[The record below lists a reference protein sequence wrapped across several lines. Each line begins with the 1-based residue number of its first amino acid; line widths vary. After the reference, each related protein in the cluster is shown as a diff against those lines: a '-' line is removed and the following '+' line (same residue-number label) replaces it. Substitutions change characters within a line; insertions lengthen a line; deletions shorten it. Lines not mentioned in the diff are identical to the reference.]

1 MYELTEL
8 FLYKFIFI
16 TELLVAM
23 HLYSFRRK
31 KRNHFPLRAIL
42 SGAACFVLGYLYP
55 VASFSAGYSSIMF
68 FALFVICAASLYFV
82 YDSSIKQLF
91 FLSVAA
97 YTTQHFSHELYSLL
111 ANAFN
116 LVTEATMGMY
126 GNTKVE
132 IDFTS
137 AQFWFVCLVY
147 IEVYF
152 LCYWFL
158 YKVFGKKINR
168 EKLEINNFSVAVMSG
183 LILAV
188 DIVINAITVYIPDGY
203 SRYYSFL
210 TCIYNLICCSL
221 ILYIQVSM
229 CLQKRLESEVE
240 TLSLL
245 LHQSEER
252 FQQSRENVNLLNL
265 KCHDL
270 KHQIREY
277 ADGKKID
284 REYVKDIENIV
295 KIYDSTVSTGNEA
308 LDLLLTEK
316 SLSCLKND
324 VTLSCLADCSSLS
337 FISDSDLYALFGNVI
352 DNATEAVTQISDKSK
367 RNVNLIVKNVNG
379 FTSIEVDNYYSGNIR
394 LGADGM
400 PVTSKEDNGFH
411 GFGLKSVEAIVAR
424 YDGDLK
430 ISLSDEIFSI
440 SILFSTPKN
449 NPQTH

>member
-16 TELLVAM
+16 AELLVAM

-31 KRNHFPLRAIL
+31 KRSRYVLRIIL
-42 SGAACFVLGYLYP
+42 TIFVCFILGYAYP
-55 VASFSAGYSSIMF
+55 IASFSAVYSSIMF
-68 FALFVICAASLYFV
+68 FALFVICASSLIFV
-82 YDSSIKQLF
+82 YDMSIKQLF

-111 ANAFN
+111 ANAFS
-116 LVTEATMGMY
+116 LVTDATMGMY
-126 GNTKVE
+126 GDSTVK
-132 IDFTS
+132 IDLTS
-137 AQFWFVCLVY
+137 AKFWFVALVY
-147 IEVYF
+147 IEVYL
-152 LCYWFL
+152 LCYWVL

-188 DIVINAITVYIPDGY
+188 DIVINAITVYIPEGY

-229 CLQKRLESEVE
+229 CLQIRLKSEVE

-284 REYVKDIENIV
+284 QEYVKDIEDIIN
-295 KIYDSTVSTGNEA
+295 IYDSTVSTGNEA

-316 SLSCLKND
+316 SLSCLKNGI
-324 VTLSCLADCSSLS
+324 TLSCLADCSSLS
-337 FISDSDLYALFGNVI
+337 FISDSDLYALFGNII
-352 DNATEAVTQISDKSK
+352 DNATEAVTKISDKTK

-379 FTSIEVDNYYSGNIR
+379 FISVEVDNYYSGNIR
-394 LGADGM
+394 LGSDGM
-400 PVTSKEDNGFH
+400 PITSKEDNGFH
-411 GFGLKSVEAIVAR
+411 GYGLKSVEAIVAR

-430 ISLSDEIFSI
+430 ISLNDEIFSI
-440 SILFSTPKN
+440 SILFSAPKK
-449 NPQTH
+449 

>member
-1 MYELTEL
+1 MYKLTEL

-16 TELLVAM
+16 AELLVAM

-31 KRNHFPLRAIL
+31 KRNRYILRIIL
-42 SGAACFVLGYLYP
+42 TVIACFALGYAYP
-55 VASFSAGYSSIMF
+55 IASFSAVYSSIMF
-68 FALFVICAASLYFV
+68 FALFVICAASLIFV
-82 YDSSIKQLF
+82 YDMSIKQLF

-111 ANAFN
+111 ANAFS
-116 LVTEATMGMY
+116 LVTDATMGMY
-126 GNTKVE
+126 GDSAVKL
-132 IDFTS
+132 DFTS
-137 AQFWFVCLVY
+137 AKFWFICLVY
-147 IEVYF
+147 VEVYF
-152 LCYWFL
+152 LCYWVL
-158 YKVFGKKINR
+158 YKAFGKKINR
-168 EKLEINNFSVAVMSG
+168 ERLEINNFSVAVMSG

-188 DIVINAITVYIPDGY
+188 DIVINAITVYIPEGY

-229 CLQKRLESEVE
+229 CLQIRLKSEVE

-295 KIYDSTVSTGNEA
+295 NIYDSTVSTGNEA

-316 SLSCLKND
+316 SLSCLKNGI
-324 VTLSCLADCSSLS
+324 TLSCLADCSLLS
-337 FISDSDLYALFGNVI
+337 FISDSDLYALFGNII
-352 DNATEAVTQISDKSK
+352 DNATEAVTKLSDKTK
-367 RNVNLIVKNVNG
+367 RNINLIVKNING
-379 FTSIEVDNYYSGNIR
+379 FISVEVDNYYSGNIS
-394 LGADGM
+394 LGLDGM
-400 PVTSKEDNGFH
+400 PITSKEDNGFH
-411 GFGLKSVEAIVAR
+411 GYGLKSVEAIVAR

-430 ISLSDEIFSI
+430 ISLNDEIFSI
-440 SILFSTPKN
+440 SILFSAPKK
-449 NPQTH
+449 

>member
-8 FLYKFIFI
+8 FFYKFIFI
-16 TELLVAM
+16 AELLVAM

-31 KRNHFPLRAIL
+31 KRNRYLLRIVL
-42 SGAACFVLGYLYP
+42 TVLGCLVLGYAYP
-55 VASFSAGYSSIMF
+55 IASFSAVYSSIMF
-68 FALFVICAASLYFV
+68 FALFLICASSLIFV
-82 YDSSIKQLF
+82 YDMSIKQLF

-111 ANAFN
+111 ANAFS
-116 LVTEATMGMY
+116 LVTDATMGMY
-126 GNTKVE
+126 GDSIVK
-132 IDFTS
+132 IDLSS
-137 AQFWFVCLVY
+137 AKFWFVALVY
-147 IEVYF
+147 IEVYL
-152 LCYWFL
+152 LCYWVL
-158 YKVFGKKINR
+158 YRVFGKKINR

-188 DIVINAITVYIPDGY
+188 DIVINAITVYIPEGY

-229 CLQKRLESEVE
+229 CLQIKLKGEVE

-284 REYVKDIENIV
+284 QEYVKDIEDIIN
-295 KIYDSTVSTGNEA
+295 IYDSTVSTGNEA

-316 SLSCLKND
+316 SLSCLKNGI
-324 VTLSCLADCSSLS
+324 TLSCLADCSSLS
-337 FISDSDLYALFGNVI
+337 FISDSDLYALFGNII
-352 DNATEAVTQISDKSK
+352 DNATEAVTKISDKTK

-379 FTSIEVDNYYSGNIR
+379 FISVEVDNYYSGNIR
-394 LGADGM
+394 LGSDGM
-400 PVTSKEDNGFH
+400 PITSKEDNGFH
-411 GFGLKSVEAIVAR
+411 GYGLKSVEAIVAR

-430 ISLSDEIFSI
+430 ISLSEEIFSI
-440 SILFSTPKN
+440 SILFSAPKN
-449 NPQTH
+449 K